1 MNFVFLTLLFFVTQQ
16 QRKQS
21 VVFSFTTTT
30 TTTSIQHHRQRR
42 RRRQQQQ
49 NGKNTAVTL
58 LWGKNSNSEDDD
70 KDDNDNMNSIRQRLE
85 ETLLSSSSSS
95 SYHHPTESLFSD
107 EGGQF
112 DVAHRFVH
120 PLVMSNN
127 DDGDDDESSSP
138 VLSSIAR
145 HRRETE
151 IQILTKLHEEAKMTA
166 VVQTLVSQG
175 VLATTD
181 DDYVD
186 DYNYY
191 SRDSSRSSNNN
202 DNPNEDNHLLES
214 LQNSW
219 NLERGSKAAEELET
233 VDEYLL
239 RYHREDPSS
248 SSSLLQMSEDRLHA
262 LIDNQNDPYWAEPFH
277 RLSVVYYCQGR
288 MEEARQL
295 EEWVLSLKPW
305 HIPALSNLVRIAEAQ
320 KNSPLAIQMA
330 SRRLPIVYR
339 CNGNRR
345 RIGWFQRALQQAK
358 TMLQE
363 QEECTKQLRD
373 RMLQKSSS
381 FSLSSFTAFKNNI
394 NISNDDVTNDD
405 SENNNS
411 NNDDGNPQDTEDD
424 TPWQ

>member
-30 TTTSIQHHRQRR
+30 TTSIHHHRQRR
-42 RRRQQQQ
+42 RQQQQ
-49 NGKNTAVTL
+49 HGKNTAVTL

-70 KDDNDNMNSIRQRLE
+70 KDDNDINSMRQRLE

-95 SYHHPTESLFSD
+95 YHHHPTESLFSD

-127 DDGDDDESSSP
+127 DDDGDDERSSP

-181 DDYVD
+181 NDYDDDYK
-186 DYNYY
+186 YY
-191 SRDSSRSSNNN
+191 SSNSDSSSSSNNN
-202 DNPNEDNHLLES
+202 DNPNEDNHLLEC

-219 NLERGSKAAEELET
+219 NLERGSKAAEELEM
-233 VDEYLL
+233 VDECLR
-239 RYHREDPSS
+239 RYHREDGSS
-248 SSSLLQMSEDRLHA
+248 SSFLLQMSEDRLHA

-320 KNSPLAIQMA
+320 KNSPLAIQLA
-330 SRRLPIVYR
+330 SRRLPIVYH

-345 RIGWFQRALQQAK
+345 RIGWFQHALEQAK

-363 QEECTKQLRD
+363 QEERTKQLRN

-381 FSLSSFTAFKNNI
+381 FSLSSFTAFKNNK
-394 NISNDDVTNDD
+394 NLTNDDVTNDDVTNDD
-405 SENNNS
+405 SENNT
-411 NNDDGNPQDTEDD
+411 DGNLQDTEDD
-424 TPWQ
+424 SPWQ